1 MNIYT
6 FCLEHEAY
14 FVGDKAKGRIS
25 TNVFQENKA
34 NQIFQITKISYSL
47 IRTRTYVCESG
58 GKKCSIFGKFDVLCF
73 LETPVW
79 IYQRSMTEIFNKIVK
94 KAPPWMWETRK
105 IFVIMHSARARIT
118 ILLVTLRISWPIAL
132 RPSFL
137 MFTAFVPSVLS

>member
-1 MNIYT
+1 MP
-6 FCLEHEAY
+6 
-14 FVGDKAKGRIS
+14 FVWSMRRIS
-25 TNVFQENKA
+25 SVIRQKGESQQTCSRKQSTPNFPK
-34 NQIFQITKISYSL
+34 TKISYSL
-47 IRTRTYVCESG
+47 IRTRTYVCVSG

-79 IYQRSMTEIFNKIVK
+79 IYQRPMTELFNKIVK
-94 KAPPWMWETRK
+94 KAPPWMWETRE